1 MLTSLA
7 FTSHECSK
15 NQICQLNVCRNS
27 KFRVNTE
34 ALAKNEFIIQKDQ
47 ILMMEIKLE
56 VL

>member
-34 ALAKNEFIIQKDQ
+34 VLAKNEFIIQKDQ